1 MHIFCN
7 WASSLSGYV
16 STRHTKMKGKYRKF
30 WRKFTCIARCD
41 VAQAVGEKAAQIG
54 DNALRRVGPA
64 ANGEATQF
72 GEQGGRFGSTTCTT
86 RTDSAAAAR
95 CGAAVVSFLGRHVHV
110 AQVERESSKLAKS
123 FNALSYVK
131 AQLTLARKQAHSHT
145 HTHKLY
151 TNWPRLSTPNCV
163 YRSTV
168 SHRTPHTLVRLS
180 AWPEKKLQWKFVLYF
195 SRFVWFL
202 QKFY

>member
-1 MHIFCN
+1 
-7 WASSLSGYV
+7 
-16 STRHTKMKGKYRKF
+16 MKGKHRKF

-72 GEQGGRFGSTTCTT
+72 GEQGGRFGSTTGTT

-131 AQLTLARKQAHSHT
+131 AQLTLARKQAQSHT
-145 HTHKLY
+145 HTHTNY
-151 TNWPRLSTPNCV
+151 TLTDRVCPHRIA
-163 YRSTV
+163 YTV
-168 SHRTPHTLVRLS
+168 LPCLTAHRTRS
-180 AWPEKKLQWKFVLYF
+180 WPEKKLQ
-195 SRFVWFL
+195 
-202 QKFY
+202 